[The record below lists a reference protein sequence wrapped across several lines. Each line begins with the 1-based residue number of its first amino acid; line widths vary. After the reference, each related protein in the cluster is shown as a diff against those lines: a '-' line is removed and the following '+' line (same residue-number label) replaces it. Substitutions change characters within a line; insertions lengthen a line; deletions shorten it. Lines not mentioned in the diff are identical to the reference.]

1 LIGSTHSKRFVKGAT
16 LVIKRNTIA
25 TLIALVLVA
34 LPLSSLAQTRAE
46 SATVKPA
53 KRKLNDITGTWL
65 VTVAVDEAS
74 AANLPAAARR
84 FVRESATT
92 LAPFNGT
99 ETFHDD
105 GTFAENSLADYLPP
119 VGTPGRG
126 EWTKTADHE
135 FALTFYGVTF
145 VSFSDPTVIGTYR
158 VRSKIILDQSG
169 LTFNAPALIDI
180 FDPAGNPVVSIPAT
194 AQGRRATLEP
204 LP

>member
-1 LIGSTHSKRFVKGAT
+1 MAM
-16 LVIKRNTIA
+16 
-25 TLIALVLVA
+25 
-34 LPLSSLAQTRAE
+34 LPLASLAQTRAE

-53 KRKLNDITGTWL
+53 KRKLNDIAGTWL
-65 VTVAVDEAS
+65 FTISVDEA
-74 AANLPAAARR
+74 AAASLPASARR

-92 LAPFNGT
+92 LTLFDGV
-99 ETFHDD
+99 ETYHDD
-105 GTFAENSLADYLPP
+105 GTFAENSITDYLAP

-158 VRSKIILDQSG
+158 VRSKITLDQSG
-169 LTFNAPALIDI
+169 MTFNAPALIDI
-180 FDPAGNPVVSIPAT
+180 FDPAGNLSISIPAT
-194 AQGRRATLEP
+194 AQGRRATLEL

>member
-1 LIGSTHSKRFVKGAT
+1 M
-16 LVIKRNTIA
+16 IKKTTIA
-25 TLIALVLVA
+25 TLIAVMLVA
-34 LPLSSLAQTRAE
+34 LPLSSFAQTRAE
-46 SATVKPA
+46 SAVKPA

-65 VTVAVDEAS
+65 FTITVDDAT
-74 AANLPAAARR
+74 AANLPAVARR

-92 LAPFNGT
+92 LTPFDGV

-105 GTFAENSLADYLPP
+105 GTFAENSITDYLAP

-126 EWTKTADHE
+126 EWTKTADRE

-158 VRSKIILDQSG
+158 VRSKITLDQSG

-194 AQGRRATLEP
+194 AQGRRATIET